1 MSDFLEFREKLKE
14 LYIKNEMYI
23 MPVLKFILAIVLLL
37 LINMKMGH
45 MEILGNPVFMCAVAL
60 TCAFLPTNTT
70 VVVCSLYV
78 IANGYALSMEV
89 AIVAVVLVLLM
100 FLLYFRF
107 APKDAFIVLLVP
119 IAFACKMP
127 YVVPLLI
134 GMLATPMS
142 IVSMGFGIIMY
153 YFVTYISENA
163 GVLSATGNTD
173 VISKVSMILEN
184 VMSYKVMLLMLISF
198 MATVVVVYLV
208 RRLNIDHVWTTA
220 TIVGVLTNLLI
231 MLVGEFMM
239 NITGNIGSM
248 LIFML
253 ISGVLV
259 YVIQFF
265 VFSLDY
271 TRAEYVQFEDDE
283 YYYYVKAVPKM
294 TVSASSKKVQRI
306 NPQKR

>member
-14 LYIKNEMYI
+14 FYMKNEMYI
-23 MPVLKFILAIVLLL
+23 MPVLKFILAMLVLL

-45 MEILGNPVFMCAVAL
+45 MEILGNPVIMIALAL
-60 TCAFLPTNTT
+60 TCAFLPVNTT
-70 VVVCSLYV
+70 VVISCFYIIV
-78 IANGYALSMEV
+78 NGYALSMEV
-89 AIVAVVLVLLM
+89 AIVAAILVLLM

-107 APKDAFIVLLVP
+107 APKDAFVVLLVP
-119 IAFACKMP
+119 IAFACKIP
-127 YVVPLLI
+127 YIVPLLV
-134 GMLATPMS
+134 GMLATP
-142 IVSMGFGIIMY
+142 VSMVSMCFGIIMY
-153 YFVTYISENA
+153 YFVAYVSENA
-163 GVLSATGNTD
+163 GILSAAGNTD
-173 VISKVSMILEN
+173 VISKVSMIFEN
-184 VMSYKVMLLMLISF
+184 IMSDKLMLLMLISF
-198 MATVVVVYLV
+198 MTTVVVVYLIK
-208 RRLNIDHVWTTA
+208 RLNIDHVWNTA

-239 NITGNIGSM
+239 NVTGNIGSM
-248 LIFML
+248 LIFIT

-271 TRAEYVQFEDDE
+271 TRTEYVQFEDDE

-294 TVSASSKKVQRI
+294 SVSASSKKVQRI